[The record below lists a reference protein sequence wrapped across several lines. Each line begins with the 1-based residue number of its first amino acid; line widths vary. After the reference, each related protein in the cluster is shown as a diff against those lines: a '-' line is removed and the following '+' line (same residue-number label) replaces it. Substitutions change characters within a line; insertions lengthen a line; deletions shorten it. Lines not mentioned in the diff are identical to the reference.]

1 MIKKTLC
8 LILAACLVLAVPAL
22 AADNA
27 PALRTSEAG
36 IAFIKDKEGFAQ
48 TAYEDSLGWA
58 IGYGTRC
65 EPGEYPNG
73 ITEAE
78 ADALLRQH
86 LAETESYIDS
96 AMSSLGVTLN
106 QHQYDRPRQPHL
118 QHRRRLVP
126 QRLPALQH
134 ALRGYTVLHR

>member
-22 AADNA
+22 AADT
-27 PALRTSEAG
+27 PSLRTSEAG

-86 LAETESYIDS
+86 LVETESYIDS
-96 AMSSLGVTLN
+96 AMASLGVTLN
-106 QHQYDRPRQPHL
+106 QHQYDALASLTYSIGVGWFHSGY
-118 QHRRRLVP
+118 RLS
-126 QRLPALQH
+126 LIH
-134 ALRGYTVLHR
+134 I

>member
-1 MIKKTLC
+1 MRTPRLGPS
-8 LILAACLVLAVPAL
+8 ATARAVSPA
-22 AADNA
+22 N
-27 PALRTSEAG
+27 T
-36 IAFIKDKEGFAQ
+36 
-48 TAYEDSLGWA
+48 
-58 IGYGTRC
+58 
-65 EPGEYPNG
+65 PNG

-106 QHQYDRPRQPHL
+106 QHQYDALASLTYNIGVGWFHSGYR
-118 QHRRRLVP
+118 
-126 QRLPALQH
+126 LQH